1 MERTERRGKIT
12 KVCVTRSAFFAST
25 NQRTCI
31 LGILKERKKET
42 PVCVSASVL
51 TQVNSVFCV
60 TKRRIV
66 NGSYSTL
73 PSCFP

>member
-31 LGILKERKKET
+31 LGILKERKKERKKLQ
-42 PVCVSASVL
+42 SV
-51 TQVNSVFCV
+51 
-60 TKRRIV
+60 
-66 NGSYSTL
+66 
-73 PSCFP
+73 